1 MEINYSFNKQRTNI
15 PLIGVTCP
23 TEVRHVGEV
32 VHVTVAEERIAGEIE
47 ERRGRQ

>member
-15 PLIGVTCP
+15 PLIGVTCL